1 VIACVPRGASAIS
14 LGRGL
19 LRFAETLMVGSICAI
34 GCSAADG
41 DGGETGTIGAASAG
55 AGDWAGH
62 CYDNL
67 VSTPG
72 QHQSIQ
78 HPRRSMRLLRGLK
91 ALPQAEMGN
100 FSPSLRYRRPAS
112 CAFIDSMTV
121 GTTQGK
127 V

>member
-1 VIACVPRGASAIS
+1 M
-14 LGRGL
+14 
-19 LRFAETLMVGSICAI
+19 LRFAETLMVGSICSF

-41 DGGETGTIGAASAG
+41 HGGETGTIGAASAG

-62 CYDNL
+62 CYDN
-67 VSTPG
+67 PG
-72 QHQSIQ
+72 KHQSIQ
-78 HPRRSMRLLRGLK
+78 HPRRSMRLLGGLK
-91 ALPQAEMGN
+91 ALPQAEMGD